1 MNRIF
6 KVFFII
12 ALLSALSCRNA
23 NQQQYVWH
31 DKNNLSD
38 IPVPVSIDLSNRNG
52 NFAITH
58 GDSIYPIQQDGDSGW
73 VILNPGMISNA
84 PELTLQRANNRNKR
98 HDISLEQ
105 TDSILTLSIRNQ
117 PVLTYVTGLAN
128 VPGRSDSI
136 YARNGF
142 IHPLWSPNG
151 AVLTAIHPQDHL
163 HHLGLWH
170 PWTKAVFR
178 GHEIDFWNLGDKKGT
193 VRFTKM
199 IKIDKGPVFT
209 GFTAEHIFYQI
220 KDESQLIPVINENFT
235 VRLWNIPE
243 INGYL
248 IDYNYTQKCAT
259 EDSVQLPQYRYGG
272 FGFRGTE
279 EWHNENRIYL
289 SSEGNDLYSADGA
302 RARWC
307 IVGGETAEGLS
318 SVLFMSHPSN
328 HEYPEPIRIWGDF
341 SDQVFFN
348 FCPIKKHAWTF
359 YPGKTYH
366 FRYRIYVCDTIL
378 NKEKADLLWQAYA
391 ESRYLEPKN

>member
-52 NFAITH
+52 DVAITH

-98 HDISLEQ
+98 PDISLEQ

-142 IHPLWSPNG
+142 IHPLCSPNG
-151 AVLTAIHPQDHL
+151 AVLTAIHPRDHL

-243 INGYL
+243 INGY
-248 IDYNYTQKCAT
+248 K
-259 EDSVQLPQYRYGG
+259 
-272 FGFRGTE
+272 
-279 EWHNENRIYL
+279 
-289 SSEGNDLYSADGA
+289 
-302 RARWC
+302 
-307 IVGGETAEGLS
+307 
-318 SVLFMSHPSN
+318 
-328 HEYPEPIRIWGDF
+328 
-341 SDQVFFN
+341 
-348 FCPIKKHAWTF
+348 
-359 YPGKTYH
+359 
-366 FRYRIYVCDTIL
+366 VC
-378 NKEKADLLWQAYA
+378 
-391 ESRYLEPKN
+391 